1 MRSAPLLLLLVAAA
15 ADEEEK
21 EKKWQESL
29 AWNERAAG
37 TPMHSCMHHFI
48 TCGHRLGMFGPDMM
62 AGTYYEIADR
72 TNVPPV
78 ALVATESART
88 SGIRDEKCVV
98 DALRCMHAHGA
109 DLGEMVG
116 VDTPFSLGEMV

>member
-1 MRSAPLLLLLVAAA
+1 MRMHSAAVFLLLLVAAG

-62 AGTYYEIADR
+62 AGT
-72 TNVPPV
+72 
-78 ALVATESART
+78 
-88 SGIRDEKCVV
+88 
-98 DALRCMHAHGA
+98 
-109 DLGEMVG
+109 
-116 VDTPFSLGEMV
+116 